1 MPLQYRVAGIATIAE
16 LAVESSTLASLT
28 GTATNINEELTFVLE
43 GANIKAWYDPSTD
56 TFKISSPAP
65 AGGVKIHYRIAV

>member
-1 MPLQYRVAGIATIAE
+1 MPLQYRVAGITTIAE
-16 LAVESSTLASLT
+16 LAIESSTLVILT
-28 GTATNINEELTFVLE
+28 GAALSTNEELTFALE
-43 GANIKAWYDPSTD
+43 GANIKVWYDPSTD